1 LARSA
6 SVLKVSFSWKGNSM
20 VYIIFLIS
28 LLAVSKGADW
38 LVDGAVGI
46 TKSLGISPVIV
57 GATVVS
63 LGTTLPE
70 ALISSFAAYQG
81 RSEVIAGTALG
92 SILFNTAVILGL
104 SVLIKPAIISSR
116 DTLYK
121 AGTMIAVPT
130 LFALLSLDHHISR
143 WDALLLV
150 FIPLLFLISNMMK
163 GVKQSQGNNNK
174 ETGQKLSQH
183 FIRLAAGCAS
193 VVLGARF
200 LLDSGVKIARFLGV
214 SEAVIA
220 LTLFAVGSSL
230 PELITGITAAKR
242 GHIDLV
248 LGNIMGANTLNI
260 IFVMSLSGLIQ
271 PFAVDPNVLQAD
283 IPLSL
288 VTMGILF
295 VPALFTRRIDRWQG
309 LITILGYILCLIFI
323 IGIRSY

>member
-1 LARSA
+1 
-6 SVLKVSFSWKGNSM
+6 M
-20 VYIIFLIS
+20 
-28 LLAVSKGADW
+28 
-38 LVDGAVGI
+38 DGAAGI
-46 TKSLGISPVIV
+46 TKSLGISQVIV

-81 RSEVIAGTALG
+81 RSGVIAGTALG
-92 SILFNTAVILGL
+92 RSLFNTAVILGL
-104 SVLIKPAIISSR
+104 SVLIKPAVISSR

-121 AGTMIAVPT
+121 AGTMVAVPT

-143 WDALLLV
+143 WDALLLI
-150 FIPLLFLISNMMK
+150 FILLLFLFSNMMK
-163 GVKQSQGNNNK
+163 GIQQSQEQNNK
-174 ETGQKLSQH
+174 EAEQRLPRQL
-183 FIRLAAGCAS
+183 IQLAAGCAA

-200 LLDSGVKIARFLGV
+200 LLDSGVEIARSLGV

-230 PELITGITAAKR
+230 PELITGLTAARR

-248 LGNIMGANTLNI
+248 LGNIIGANTLNI
-260 IFVMSLSGLIQ
+260 IFVMSLAGLIQ
-271 PFAVDPNVLQAD
+271 PFAVDPRVLQAD
-283 IPLSL
+283 IPLSV

-309 LITILGYILCLIFI
+309 LLTIIGYILCLLFI
-323 IGIRSY
+323 IGVR